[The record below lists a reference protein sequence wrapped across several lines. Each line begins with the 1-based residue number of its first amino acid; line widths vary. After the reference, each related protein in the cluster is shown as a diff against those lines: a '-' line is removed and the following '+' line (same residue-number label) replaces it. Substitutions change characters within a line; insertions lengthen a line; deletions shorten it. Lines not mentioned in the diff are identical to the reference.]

1 MKIQPVQNNNTNFQ
15 GLHIDKK
22 ARKYLENSSLLSNSN
37 IKECADKFEVVI
49 KGEKVK
55 TNEKLR
61 VDDLVGCAGFSALF
75 GAIGSIVAT
84 IGAMVASLPFIN
96 ARTGMPSTVPLIGS
110 IFGFLGGAG
119 FIIKDMLESLS
130 KIDYSLQVGKNV
142 KKSSFGK
149 TELETPISKKYQI
162 SRESFDNFANLIQI
176 AKQNDQRQFINDVR
190 KYEKNGIYEPKELL
204 KILNDDEIKQNYK
217 NGECFNYKLENNSN
231 DTMLTKFLDIVPT
244 KENEKDYQEII
255 KFMRKTKNID
265 YKQVDSNGISVI
277 EKIINSE
284 NSDLLDL
291 VQETEFDYSKELDC
305 AYERIDNTEFKNRV
319 KNLKVNFPN
328 IKEAVRLNSQQA
340 LQKLLP
346 ELKSPFCNVKA
357 IVNDLSENV
366 GFDNLSNFISFCED
380 NGIDTSDIIL

>member
-1 MKIQPVQNNNTNFQ
+1 MKIQQIQNNNTNFQ
-15 GLHIDKK
+15 GLHIDKR

-61 VDDLVGCAGFSALF
+61 VGDLVSCAGFSALF
-75 GAIGSIVAT
+75 GVIGSIVAT

-190 KYEKNGIYEPKELL
+190 KYEKNGIYEPRELL

-291 VQETEFDYSKELDC
+291 VKETEFDYSKELDC

-346 ELKSPFCNVKA
+346 ELKSPFCNVKTM
-357 IVNDLSENV
+357 VNNLSENV

>member
-1 MKIQPVQNNNTNFQ
+1 MKIQQIQNNNTNFQ
-15 GLHIDKK
+15 GLHMDKR
-22 ARKYLENSSLLSNSN
+22 ASKYFKNYNLLMNPN

-49 KGEKVK
+49 KSEKVK
-55 TNEKLR
+55 VSNNLE
-61 VDDLVGCAGFSALF
+61 VNDLAKCVAFIGT
-75 GAIGSIVAT
+75 IGSIFCAAGT
-84 IGAMVASLPFIN
+84 MLASLPFIN
-96 ARTGMPSTVPLIGS
+96 ASTGMPSTVPLIGS

-119 FIIKDMLESLS
+119 LIIKDMLESLS

-149 TELETPISKKYQI
+149 TELETPISRKYQI
-162 SRESFDNFANLIQI
+162 SRESFDNFANLIQV
-176 AKQNDQRQFINDVR
+176 AQQNDQRQFINDVR
-190 KYEKNGIYEPKELL
+190 KYEKNGIYEPRELL

-291 VQETEFDYSKELDC
+291 VKETEFDYSKEIDC
-305 AYERIDNTEFKNRV
+305 AYDRIDNKEFKDRV

-346 ELKSPFCNVKA
+346 ELKSPFCNVKTM
-357 IVNDLSENV
+357 VNDLSENV

-380 NGIDTSDIIL
+380 NGIDTSGIIL